1 MYNGGKTTPEK
12 DVLTDD
18 EIESVYYQGAF
29 WVPSFGSRGPA
40 TFDYQSFARTIEER
54 IREKI

>member
-18 EIESVYYQGAF
+18 EIESVYYQGT
-29 WVPSFGSRGPA
+29 S
-40 TFDYQSFARTIEER
+40 YI
-54 IREKI
+54 